1 MTTKNQTLSFEEYQT
16 KVAGLKTADDAHNFL
31 RDLIAPTLQTMLE
44 AELDH
49 HLGYKKHD
57 PEGYGSGNTRNGH
70 YEKKLKT
77 RSGTVEIAVP
87 RDRNATF
94 LPRAIPKYETVD
106 NRIEESIV
114 SLYGKGMTTADIGGH
129 MKDLYGIEVS
139 KEMVSHIT
147 DKVMPLVEEWRTRPL
162 SSLYPILY
170 LDAVHFKVRE
180 GGKIVSK
187 AAYVMLGINRE
198 GMKEIVGIWVG
209 ESEGAKFWLGLLNE
223 IRNRGVNDVL
233 IVCVDGLTGF
243 SEAIKA
249 VFPKAEVQRCIV
261 HQVRNTVKYVSHAD
275 RKKMCA
281 DLKTIYTAPTESA
294 GFSALEEV
302 KKNWPQYGLALRSW
316 ETNWAELSTF
326 FAYPE
331 EIRKIIYT
339 TNAIEGLNRQ
349 FRKVTKTTTIFPHDQ
364 SLLKLLWLAQKDI
377 TKKWTV
383 TVHNWGKI
391 IAQFAVFFP
400 ERISLN

>member
-1 MTTKNQTLSFEEYQT
+1 MTTKNQVLSFEGYQE

-31 RDLIAPTLQTMLE
+31 RDLIAPTLQTILE

-77 RSGTVEIAVP
+77 RSGTVEIAIP

-94 LPRAIPKYETVD
+94 EPQVIRKYETVD

-147 DKVMPLVEEWRTRPL
+147 DKVLPLVEEWQTRPL
-162 SSLYPILY
+162 SCLYPILY
-170 LDAVHFKVRE
+170 LDAVHFKVRDS
-180 GGKIVSK
+180 GKIVSK
-187 AAYVMLGINRE
+187 AAYVMLGINIE
-198 GMKEIVGIWVG
+198 GMKEILGIWVG
-209 ESEGAKFWLGLLNE
+209 ENEGAKFWLGLMNE
-223 IRNRGVNDVL
+223 IKNRGVNDVL
-233 IVCVDGLTGF
+233 IACIDGLTGF
-243 SEAIKA
+243 SDAIHA

-261 HQVRNTVKYVSHAD
+261 HQVRNTVKYVAHGD
-275 RKKMCA
+275 RKKFCA
-281 DLKTIYTAPTESA
+281 DLKTIYTAPTEKA
-294 GFSALEEV
+294 GLLALEEV
-302 KKNWPQYGLALRSW
+302 KKKWPGYAFALKSW
-316 ETNWAELSTF
+316 DANWAELSTF
-326 FAYPE
+326 FIYPE

-339 TNAIEGLNRQ
+339 TNAVEGLNRQ
-349 FRKVTKTTTIFPHDQ
+349 FRKVTKTTTVFPHDQ

-377 TKKWTV
+377 TKKWTM

-391 IAQFAVFFP
+391 IAQFAIFFP
-400 ERISLN
+400 ERILLN